1 MVDIAE
7 IQRRARELALGAQFK
22 PRQEEIETPKILLEK
37 MPELANMLKLV
48 GMSAEALIQM
58 RQGAGDDSALLTALY
73 VCHALRF
80 RDSGGPDNAGTPY
93 FAMSDAKAL
102 VQQDYDLLN
111 ELGLIVRQFL
121 GLIPKRVDDAKND
134 SKATTNSDGGSESP
148 ENSAE
153 PSTNVNEPSTSEN
166 SMSGSPS

>member
-1 MVDIAE
+1 MVDIQE
-7 IQRRARELALGAQFK
+7 LQRRARGLTLGAAFK
-22 PRQEEIETPKILLEK
+22 PRQEEIDTPNILLEQI
-37 MPELANMLKLV
+37 PELQDMLKLV

-111 ELGLIVRQFL
+111 ELGLIVRQFF
-121 GLIPKRVDDAKND
+121 GLIPKPEDDAKND
-134 SKATTNSDGGSESP
+134 SGATPKNAGGGESP
-148 ENSAE
+148 TTPDTTPPENASDTSTTENS
-153 PSTNVNEPSTSEN
+153 TTV
-166 SMSGSPS
+166 